1 MITMQAVK
9 YMSLVFRGAVEEYD
23 YTGVRP
29 SVFLDAAGDLQ
40 IYLCDPIL
48 DDPETEDNI
57 PEMELE
63 VNGGQFPDYPGT
75 KFNFSY
81 NRVRTE
87 VGSEQLPR

>member
-1 MITMQAVK
+1 MQAVK

-23 YTGVRP
+23 NTGVRP

-48 DDPETEDNI
+48 DDAEAEGNV

-63 VNGGQFPDYPGT
+63 VNGGQFSDYPGNN
-75 KFNFSY
+75 FNVSY
-81 NRVRTE
+81 NRMRSE
-87 VGSEQLPR
+87 VVSDQLPR

>member
-1 MITMQAVK
+1 MTMQAAK

-23 YTGVRP
+23 STGVRP

-48 DDPETEDNI
+48 DEPEVEGAI

-63 VNGGQFPDYPGT
+63 ANGGQFVGSLGNS
-75 KFNFSY
+75 FNVPY
-81 NRVRTE
+81 NRVRSE
-87 VGSEQLPR
+87 GVSEQLPR

>member
-23 YTGVRP
+23 NTGVRP

-48 DDPETEDNI
+48 DEPEAEGNI

-63 VNGGQFPDYPGT
+63 VNGGQFSDYPGNN
-75 KFNFSY
+75 FNIGY
-81 NRVRTE
+81 NRLRSE
-87 VGSEQLPR
+87 VVSDQLPR

>member
-1 MITMQAVK
+1 MQSVK

-23 YTGVRP
+23 HTGVRP

-48 DDPETEDNI
+48 DDPESKENI
-57 PEMELE
+57 PEMDFE
-63 VNGGQFPDYPGT
+63 VNGGQFSDNPGNR
-75 KFNFSY
+75 FNFSY
-81 NRVRTE
+81 NRVRAE